1 MKTVIAAVDF
11 STVTNRVADAAIALA
26 RLLKGKIVFIHVIA
40 SPSAIRNLLPAVD
53 DVASHTRALNEE
65 SDKKMLELRRR
76 IQRKFRALEFVRL
89 SGPAAPTLVSYG
101 KKHAASYIV
110 LGSHGRSAAYDAV
123 MGSVAAAVVKK
134 ANCPVVIIPPVST
147 KTPPSD

>member
-11 STVTNRVADAAIALA
+11 STVTNRVADAAISLA
-26 RLLKGKIVFIHVIA
+26 RLLKGKIDFVHVIA
-40 SPSAIRNLLPAVD
+40 APSAIRNLLPAVD
-53 DVASHTRALNEE
+53 DVASHARALGEE
-65 SDKKMLELRRR
+65 SDRKMGELRRR
-76 IQRKFRALEFVRL
+76 IQRRFQTIEFVRL
-89 SGPAAPTLVSYG
+89 SGPAATTLVNYG

-134 ANCPVVIIPPVST
+134 AHCPVVVIPPVTT
-147 KTPPSD
+147 KADE